1 MKNKKTSKWS
11 VNLFFILFA
20 AMLITL
26 SGRFIYIQAT
36 GEVQGVNLNEWAE
49 RQRSNHTELP
59 ARRGYIYDRNGMELA
74 QDITVYR
81 LYAII
86 SEAYSPNPEKR
97 LNHVADHELTA
108 EQLAPILEM
117 ETSEIVDIF
126 QRGVENDQFQVE
138 FGREGSQLSREQK
151 LAIEELE
158 LPGIHFIEEAKRYYP
173 NGIFASQIIGL
184 AQTDD
189 NQVITGITGIEAQ
202 FDDLLQGHDGKIT
215 FQRDSYNT
223 RLLDAK
229 EVIEQKHDGFD
240 VNLTIDQKIQTILE
254 DAMSQV
260 EDQYQPERIT
270 ATVVNPKTGEILAMS
285 NRPSYDPNHIGDVD
299 NWFNDV
305 VSTPIEPGSTMKIFT
320 LAAAIEEGVY
330 NPKEKFRSGSYKID
344 QIDRPVTDYNQSW
357 GEISFEEGFQRSSN
371 VGVSKLVWEK
381 IGVNRFLDY
390 LNAFHFDRTTGIDLP
405 REQAGTILYRYPIEQ
420 LTASYGQ
427 GTTVTPIQLIQAATA
442 IANDGQMMKPYIIQ
456 KITDP
461 NTGQVVQQ
469 TEPEVVGQPVSKET
483 ANQVLAAMES
493 VITSDYGTGRN
504 IYNLESYSVAGK
516 TGTAQISSS
525 AGGYLE
531 GHENYIFSFL
541 GMAPSDDPQLL
552 IYITVKQP
560 EITKDQSGSE
570 PVSFIFKHVMENSL
584 HYLNIQPDK
593 EHEETVEK
601 LTMPEWEQAEID
613 EIRQHFE
620 EAGFKPK
627 IVGNGNRIINANIE
641 PGEDVLSTQH
651 ILLITDEPTM
661 PDLTNWSLR
670 NVIEL
675 ANLTELDL
683 EVIGSG
689 YLIHQSIEPG
699 EAIEP
704 GRYLLSEFST
714 EQ

>member
-1 MKNKKTSKWS
+1 
-11 VNLFFILFA
+11 
-20 AMLITL
+20 MLITL

>member
-1 MKNKKTSKWS
+1 
-11 VNLFFILFA
+11 
-20 AMLITL
+20 MLITL

-593 EHEETVEK
+593 EHEETVKK